1 MCRICPRSGFGC
13 GGARGGTLGGLRC
26 NAAGRG
32 SSCKLA
38 SPVPVLLIPAGL
50 LIIGGGDASGPLAV
64 DLPVHYPYTRARD
77 PLSGLEVVL
86 PYKCAG
92 GAPRL
97 PLPLTSER
105 G

>member
-1 MCRICPRSGFGC
+1 MSRAQRYFRRRCLNVPDLSAFGC

-50 LIIGGGDASGPLAV
+50 LIIGGGTHRIHSQLT
-64 DLPVHYPYTRARD
+64 YPYTTR
-77 PLSGLEVVL
+77 
-86 PYKCAG
+86 
-92 GAPRL
+92 
-97 PLPLTSER
+97 TR
-105 G
+105 GPVIPFQGWR